1 MVYSVLKYYFY
12 ENSVLQK
19 NLAIFN
25 ITGNKTLNFEVF
37 IRQTRMLISLYRSS
51 NLKQNL
57 VYFAL

>member
-12 ENSVLQK
+12 ENGVLQK